1 MPFFL
6 QKEFL
11 TERRRLLSSRAG
23 KLPSSRLTISPWLR
37 AFALEPFP
45 AGQGLSLP
53 APPRAPRNEG
63 AVTPAPAPTPRG
75 AAGGAVPALE
85 LGVAQP
91 GDPHELW
98 GPAVAPCPV
107 PPAPP
112 PAPRSVCLTRSPG
125 FSPQFEP
132 LTQLRKQSR
141 VWLIPLTSAEPLRRP
156 ASAADSGTSP
166 LFNPSSFQ
174 PSPRSL
180 LHPPGSTRSR
190 EPQGRRVG
198 RCLGSH

>member
-1 MPFFL
+1 M
-6 QKEFL
+6 
-11 TERRRLLSSRAG
+11 
-23 KLPSSRLTISPWLR
+23 
-37 AFALEPFP
+37 
-45 AGQGLSLP
+45 
-53 APPRAPRNEG
+53 
-63 AVTPAPAPTPRG
+63 
-75 AAGGAVPALE
+75 PALE

-174 PSPRSL
+174 PSP
-180 LHPPGSTRSR
+180 
-190 EPQGRRVG
+190 
-198 RCLGSH
+198 